1 MILIPYTTEPVF
13 TCCNWAVWSYI
24 STSIIAYQWCQNQRA
39 KEKAG
44 MREAMAIMAEKR
56 AKIEAKKAERRKAME
71 EQQRLEEE
79 RRLEEQR
86 KSWSYWASKNL
97 KFW

>member
-1 MILIPYTTEPVF
+1 VYTA
-13 TCCNWAVWSYI
+13 CSWAVWSYI
-24 STSIIAYQWCQNQRA
+24 STSIIAYQWCQHQRA

-44 MREAMAIMAEKR
+44 IREAMQIMAEKR
-56 AKIEAKKAERRKAME
+56 AKIEAKKEERRRAME
-71 EQQRLEEE
+71 EAKRQEEE

-86 KSWSYWASKNL
+86 RSWSYWASKNL

>member
-1 MILIPYTTEPVF
+1 
-13 TCCNWAVWSYI
+13 
-24 STSIIAYQWCQNQRA
+24 
-39 KEKAG
+39 

-56 AKIEAKKAERRKAME
+56 AKIEAKKAERRRAME
-71 EQQRLEEE
+71 EQQRIEEE

-86 KSWSYWASKNL
+86 KSWRYWASKNL